1 MFASA
6 LVSLALFTVAAQ
18 AGKRG
23 LAWPWY
29 NSPLNPGVLNN
40 GDGEVVAIYDW
51 ETYAPPSTNG
61 AGGLGFIGMQRCLDC
76 SSSPIADLASRHAA
90 QGWST
95 VFTLNEPDINGISP
109 SQAASWYKQYINPL
123 AIKKAFPAVTN
134 SAASGQGLNWLAQM
148 ISACGGGCYV
158 DYVNLHWYGSS
169 FSDFQ
174 AHVQAAHSQFPSY
187 QIVVT
192 VRSCRRQP
200 SPTVS
205 TKRLNA
211 MTVAFFK
218 QAFSFLDGASYV
230 QLYFPFVAT
239 SPALLA
245 ANDGGAVSQVGTGSC
260 LFNND
265 GSPSAVGNLM
275 Y

>member
-6 LVSLALFTVAAQ
+6 FVSLALFTVAAQ

-29 NSPLNPGVLNN
+29 NSPLDPGVFNN

-61 AGGLGFIGMQRCLDC
+61 AGGLGFIGTQATLDS
-76 SSSPIADLASRHAA
+76 SSSPVADLAARQAA
-90 QGWST
+90 QGWAT
-95 VFTLNEPDINGISP
+95 VFSLNEPDINGISP
-109 SQAASWYKQYINPL
+109 SQAASWYIQYINPL
-123 AIKKAFPAVTN
+123 AIKKALPAVTN
-134 SAASGQGLNWLAQM
+134 SGSSGQGLDWLQQM
-148 ISACGGGCYV
+148 IDSCNTACYA
-158 DYVNLHWYGSS
+158 DYINLHWYGNA

-174 AHVQAAHSQFPSY
+174 SHVEAAHSQFPEF

-192 VRSCRRQP
+192 EFA
-200 SPTVS
+200 
-205 TKRLNA
+205 LNA
-211 MTVAFFK
+211 PASQAQQVAFFQ
-218 QAFSFLDGASYV
+218 QAFSFLDGASYI

-239 SPALLA
+239 SPSLLA
-245 ANDGGAVSQVGTGSC
+245 ANDGGAVNVVGTGSC